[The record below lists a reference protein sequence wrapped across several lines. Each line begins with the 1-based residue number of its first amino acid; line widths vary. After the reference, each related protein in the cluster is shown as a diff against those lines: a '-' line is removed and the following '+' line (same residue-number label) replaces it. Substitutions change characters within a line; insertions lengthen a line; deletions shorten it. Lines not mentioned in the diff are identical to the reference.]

1 VAELKERLQRL
12 LTEEKRDKR
21 HLISLLQEIQQEFSY
36 LPREVMLEIA
46 WFLGVSPS
54 TVYSVT
60 TFFNQFRFT
69 PVGKHPIRICLG
81 TACHLAGG
89 KLVLETVERELDIK
103 VGGVTADGQFGL
115 ERVACIGCCALAP
128 VMTINGD
135 VYSRLTPLKMEEVL
149 TLLKSGG
156 ESERK

>member
-1 VAELKERLQRL
+1 MAELKERLQRL